1 MGWAIFIEENHSN
14 SKTAGKQTS
23 PYGWVDG
30 TFSLDLIHEGN
41 PERGPDILFTFVW
54 NSDRNGFGV
63 AGTDYTTARSNGP
76 LTGEASGHGSMDP
89 FTVRNTMIL
98 WGADFKQGAVIR
110 IPSSNVDVMPTILAL
125 KNLPL
130 DGQIDGR
137 VLTEAFRNGN
147 IDEEQVISDT
157 STITTQSG
165 EGYKTAIQIS
175 RVGSSVYIDKSW
187 RIR

>member
-1 MGWAIFIEENHSN
+1 
-14 SKTAGKQTS
+14 
-23 PYGWVDG
+23 
-30 TFSLDLIHEGN
+30 
-41 PERGPDILFTFVW
+41 
-54 NSDRNGFGV
+54 
-63 AGTDYTTARSNGP
+63 
-76 LTGEASGHGSMDP
+76 
-89 FTVRNTMIL
+89 MIL

-165 EGYKTAIQIS
+165 EGYKTAIQIL